1 VLYGYGGFGGQPAG
15 EGQRRFLN
23 EPERYARLLEEIAAA
38 TADDPQT
45 GIGMALHSL
54 RAVTLE
60 SLKSGIEALDRLDP
74 VAPIHIHAAE
84 QMKEVNDCLA
94 WSGKRPVEWLLD
106 EAGIDR
112 RWCLIHATHV
122 TEAETA
128 GLARSGAVA
137 GLCPTTE
144 ANLGDGIF
152 PAPAFLAAG
161 GTIGIGSDSHISVS
175 PIEDLRWL
183 EYGQRLITQ
192 QRNLL
197 NGGDGKTSVGASLYC
212 QALAGGNQALGLP
225 GKGLSAGAR
234 ADLLVLDPDCPALFG
249 KHGDLILDA
258 MIFAGNAN
266 PVRDVMAG
274 GKWVIQQGRHE
285 AEATVLEG
293 YRAAVHDLLT

>member
-1 VLYGYGGFGGQPAG
+1 MTIG
-15 EGQRRFLN
+15 
-23 EPERYARLLEEIAAA
+23 IA
-38 TADDPQT
+38 P
-45 GIGMALHSL
+45 HSL
-54 RAVTLE
+54 RAVTPDL
-60 SLKSGIEALDRLDP
+60 LRDVLDRTEGTAPGCPVHIHIAEQQDEVTECVEWSGRRP
-74 VAPIHIHAAE
+74 VA
-84 QMKEVNDCLA
+84 
-94 WSGKRPVEWLLD
+94 WLLENAAVD
-106 EAGIDR
+106 E
-112 RWCLIHATHV
+112 RWCLVHATHMD
-122 TEAETA
+122 EAETTA
-128 GLARSGAVA
+128 LAKSGAVA

-144 ANLGDGIF
+144 ANLGDGLF

-183 EYGQRLITQ
+183 EYGQRLIKQ

-197 NGGDGKTSVGASLYC
+197 NDGTNRSSVGASLYG

-249 KHGDLILDA
+249 KEADLILDA

-274 GKWVIQQGRHE
+274 GTWVVKQGHHE
-285 AEATVLEG
+285 EEVAVETFSAALRECAASSRRNATTCSDESAIFVASE
-293 YRAAVHDLLT
+293 